1 MPQTDGIWHEI
12 LKINNVKQELFMD
25 RVLLLHR
32 VALKKRAGKASNVR
46 LSLAK
51 WDAETNIMAALGHVL
66 QEMGNQPSMFSPEHL
81 KAARAKV
88 LEGDYH
94 DDMQAHI
101 DGSHFNWSPSHTQ
114 LWSDHLAPTNDAAV
128 MDAAAARLNSMADD
142 ASRIAFEQ
150 DQLKLATDIANI
162 GRMLDAYNKSDRARH
177 LAKFMA
183 KSTVDEAPCVLLL
196 DFTKN
201 GRLSAKDLDR
211 DIGMVKKFLS
221 AKPLMTMAVVVAPFL
236 ESARLGQRAEL
247 RRIEDKAD
255 AKMLYSQSI
264 TFRMESPP
272 SNKSVPIIFPAW
284 VMMDANE
291 PEKNFFWRCSLLVDR
306 GNRSNIP
313 FEPERNYI
321 IPVAIKDSVPSASE
335 GSRAMSD
342 VQEAAQILCGAAFP
356 EAILA
361 GCFANMPSRTMFRTV
376 HLSPYDAH
384 WEKTVAKYHLEEQ
397 RPRICSLSLTND
409 MDIAQYCEQILA
421 LDILQA
427 WKQNASTQLLAE
439 ETGFRRYESEV
450 SGMPASPDPRDYGF
464 KLVEVTADDSQRG
477 VGRYRF
483 SLSPTVRAQYNADVV
498 HRMQW
503 QGLMEAFDKQFARH
517 MQTQAAD
524 APGPISTRNPEVAD
538 GSLAWDGEPSTLDD
552 LTGRYEIEHKIPAR
566 TAGASLFICK
576 STERDGQQTDVCD
589 AQKFKVFLAAR

>member
-247 RRIEDKAD
+247 
-255 AKMLYSQSI
+255 
-264 TFRMESPP
+264 
-272 SNKSVPIIFPAW
+272 
-284 VMMDANE
+284 
-291 PEKNFFWRCSLLVDR
+291 R